1 MREDCPAGA
10 KPLFALNPNPRGFL
24 RMLRGRLP
32 VLIVDDVFQD
42 PAEVRST
49 ALALPYKPAGY
60 HYPGRIAVPP
70 SEDGSLARFLGAVLS
85 LVNNEYLPRIPTIA
99 FNDRP
104 ITAFGQVETDFAIT
118 DVHPDELTPDQRRP
132 HKDPVPIFG
141 LVYLNP
147 EDRGG
152 TLFFDD
158 AAPGAGEQPRSGYCS
173 AEDPEY
179 RLVGKI
185 EGLFNRLAIYP
196 GFVRHTGE
204 ITGSWIT
211 GGDRFAAPRLT
222 QRLIFTP

>member
-1 MREDCPAGA
+1 MSGTE
-10 KPLFALNPNPRGFL
+10 PLFALNPNPRGFV
-24 RMLRGRLP
+24 RMLGGRLP

-42 PAEVRST
+42 PAGLRSI
-49 ALALPYKPAGY
+49 ALGLPYKPAGF

-70 SEDGSLARFLGAVLS
+70 GEDGSLARFLDAVLS
-85 LVNNEYLPRIPTIA
+85 LVNSEYLPRIPTIA

-104 ITAFGQVETDFAIT
+104 ITAFGQIETDFAIT
-118 DVHPDELTPDQRRP
+118 DVHPDELSQDQRRP
-132 HKDPVPIFG
+132 HKDPVPVFG

-158 AAPGAGEQPRSGYCS
+158 PAPGGGEKPRSGYCS
-173 AEDPEY
+173 AEDPDY

-185 EGLFNRLAIYP
+185 EGRFNRLAIYP